1 MRVAIVGFPYC
12 GKSTLFRAISGVPA
26 DHLKPAEENLASVKV
41 PEPRLLWLEQLF
53 KPKKRTEANIEFVDL
68 PGSTEGESAHAG
80 LARHL
85 PTLRQCDALLLV
97 LRTFKSEA
105 VPTRGD
111 QNDPERDLAELRDEM
126 LLADML
132 ICDNRVEK
140 LEKAITKPTK
150 DRELHKHE
158 LAVLLRCKEALEN
171 EQPLREVVQPGE
183 EEKLLRSFGFL
194 TQKPLLVA
202 INIGESEIGRE
213 LAFKAPHAAGTIAVC
228 AEIEAEIIQI
238 EPADRREFMEGYGIL
253 ALARDRII
261 RACFDALGMIVF
273 LTAGGE
279 DEVRAWAITKG
290 MTAAEA
296 AGKIHSDLQ
305 RGFIKAETVAY
316 EDLHA
321 AGSMREAKAA
331 GKVRLEPK
339 NYVVQD
345 GDVMT
350 IKFNV

>member
-12 GKSTLFRAISGVPA
+12 GKSTLFKAISGVPA
-26 DHLKPAEENLASVKV
+26 DHLKLAEENLASVKV
-41 PEPRLLWLEQLF
+41 PEPRLEWLEQLF
-53 KPKKRTEANIEFVDL
+53 KPRKRTEANIEFVDL
-68 PGSTEGESAHAG
+68 PGSAEGDSEHAG

-85 PTLRQCDALLLV
+85 PTLRQCDALLIV
-97 LRTFKSEA
+97 LRQFESEA
-105 VPTRGD
+105 VPVHG
-111 QNDPERDLAELRDEM
+111 NKIDPQHDLAELRDEM

-132 ICDNRVEK
+132 ICDSRVEK

-150 DRELHKHE
+150 DREHHKHE
-158 LAVLLRCKEALEN
+158 LTLLLRCKEALEN

-183 EEKLLRSFGFL
+183 EEKLIRSFGFL

-202 INIGESEIGRE
+202 INVGESEIGNE
-213 LAFKAPHAAGTIAVC
+213 PAFKDPHAAGTIAVC
-228 AEIEAEIIQI
+228 AEIEAEIIQM
-238 EPADRREFMEGYGIL
+238 EPADRPEFMEGYGIL
-253 ALARDRII
+253 ALARDRMI

-273 LTAGGE
+273 FTGGGE
-279 DEVRAWAITKG
+279 DEVRAWPITKG
-290 MTAAEA
+290 MTAAES

-321 AGSMREAKAA
+321 AGSMRDAKAA
-331 GKVRLEPK
+331 GKVRLEAK

-345 GDVMT
+345 GDLMT